1 MSGSAEVQ
9 RLVAH
14 DATEAAGLLA
24 SAQARAAAL
33 AARLSRSHSTVA
45 VLESEAAAGNV
56 HLREMQARALI
67 EFMSCMRSWRQKNL
81 VTL

>member
-1 MSGSAEVQ
+1 MSGSADLQ
-9 RLVAH
+9 RFVAY

-24 SAQARAAAL
+24 SAQARASAL

-56 HLREMQARALI
+56 HLREMQARTMIGLRA
-67 EFMSCMRSWRQKNL
+67 
-81 VTL
+81 